1 MTQRG
6 DTQVHAGIA
15 HRAAAFARN
24 YTIEATWPK
33 PVEIAAVA
41 DVTGR
46 GRPLYLSSVPSQ
58 SHDQLA
64 TLAAETRR
72 AGLEPVVHLSARRQ
86 ASKSG
91 MDDFVARLRGE
102 ADVRRVLVIAGDV
115 AQSGPYADAL
125 GVIRHGK
132 LREAGIE
139 EIGITGY
146 PEGHAHISQ
155 DKIDAALPV
164 KLAAAAEAGLRVH
177 IVSQFAFDAAPIIA
191 WLKRLRAQG
200 VNVPVQVGMAGPTSL
215 TSLLRY
221 AKRCGVNASMR
232 GMASGAAAGLLG
244 NVGPD
249 NIVMSLLDEPSDLGA
264 IAPHY
269 FSFGGT
275 EQTARYAHGM
285 ASRVSATHAMT

>member
-1 MTQRG
+1 MSVSSG
-6 DTQVHAGIA
+6 PAD
-15 HRAAAFARN
+15 RAAAFARG

-41 DVTGR
+41 DIAGR

-58 SHDQLA
+58 SQNQLA

-86 ASKSG
+86 ASASELH
-91 MDDFVARLRGE
+91 DFVARLRGE

-115 AQSGPYADAL
+115 AQAGPFADAL
-125 GVIRHGK
+125 DVIRRGK

-139 EIGITGY
+139 DIGITGY
-146 PEGHAHISQ
+146 PDGHARISQ
-155 DKIDAALPV
+155 DQIDAALPL
-164 KLAAAAEAGLRVH
+164 KMAAAAESGLRVH
-177 IVSQFAFDAAPIIA
+177 VVSQFAFDAVPIIA
-191 WLKRLRAQG
+191 WLKRLRARG
-200 VNVPVQVGMAGPTSL
+200 VTVPVQVGMAGPTSL

-232 GMASGAAAGLLG
+232 GMASGAAAGLIG

-249 NIVMSLLDEPSDLGA
+249 DIVMSLLNEPADLGA

-275 EQTARYAHGM
+275 EQTARYAHNM
-285 ASRVSATHAMT
+285 ASRCTASHVVT